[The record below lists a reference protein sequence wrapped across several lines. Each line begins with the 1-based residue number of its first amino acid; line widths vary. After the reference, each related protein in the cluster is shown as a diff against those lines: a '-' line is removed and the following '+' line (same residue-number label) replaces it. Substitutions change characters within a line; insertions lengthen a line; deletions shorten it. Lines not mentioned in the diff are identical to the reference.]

1 MLLFVER
8 PTKSRRRGWTI
19 QIYPIA
25 SLKRRRGFHRL
36 YRIVSNAPSL
46 VLPSLKIFVAV
57 VVVRSSHL
65 APPPADEDFD
75 FFALN
80 KKEERQ
86 PLRFDDDEVDG
97 LENKRSFR
105 RRANAS
111 SFSSSFEW
119 TQEEEEKQR
128 AAADW

>member
-1 MLLFVER
+1 MSF
-8 PTKSRRRGWTI
+8 
-19 QIYPIA
+19 
-25 SLKRRRGFHRL
+25 
-36 YRIVSNAPSL
+36 
-46 VLPSLKIFVAV
+46 
-57 VVVRSSHL
+57 